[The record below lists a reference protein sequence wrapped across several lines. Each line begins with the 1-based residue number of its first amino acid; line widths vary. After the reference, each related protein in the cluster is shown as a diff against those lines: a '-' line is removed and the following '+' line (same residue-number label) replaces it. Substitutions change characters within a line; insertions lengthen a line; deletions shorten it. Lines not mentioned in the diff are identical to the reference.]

1 MLTSSGQAA
10 TMFAVTN
17 ICEAGDHIVC
27 AAKVYGGTSNLLAV
41 TLKRFGIE
49 VTLVDQDDPRRNWRK
64 PSANTKAGVCRD
76 SSNPAGVILDMKS
89 LQL

>member
-10 TMFAVTN
+10 TMLAVTN
-17 ICEAGDHIVC
+17 ICEAGDHVVC

-49 VTLVDQDDPRRNWRK
+49 TTLVDQDAPAEELSLPRRFPTRQVLYL
-64 PSANTKAGVCRD
+64 T
-76 SSNPAGVILDMKS
+76 LTS
-89 LQL
+89 LLNLHMSTAFR